1 MNKVYEYTIH
11 YMNDLYY
18 TDKTRNEKI
27 VNNINDALIE
37 LRNAINRKEIP
48 KNKNPEKVIDIVEEI
63 LNFNQQQ
70 RGKGL
75 PLNLGKVFAVQ
86 VSKY

>member
-1 MNKVYEYTIH
+1 
-11 YMNDLYY
+11 MNDLYY

-37 LRNAINRKEIP
+37 LRNAVNRKEIP

-70 RGKGL
+70 KGKGL

>member
-37 LRNAINRKEIP
+37 LRNAVNRKEIP